1 MSIRKSIHLLAVLLS
16 LSAASVVAA
25 DVGGA
30 FVANAT
36 ACPPAL
42 GHLSN
47 VRTAVADA
55 EALVHKGDLA
65 AARTR
70 IKALDASCDGAVD
83 GSAPQAAAHWR
94 VVDRAID
101 RGLDRALL
109 ALRPHQPNVAM
120 SEKALADLL
129 AAVDQVSGRGQ
140 ARAGEG
146 RP

>member
-1 MSIRKSIHLLAVLLS
+1 MSIRKSIHLLALLLS
-16 LSAASVVAA
+16 LSAASGVAA

-55 EALVHKGDLA
+55 EALIHKGDLG

-70 IKALDASCDGAVD
+70 IKDLDASCDGSTD
-83 GSAPQAAAHWR
+83 GSALQAAANWR

-109 ALRPHQPNVAM
+109 ALRPHRPNVAM
-120 SEKALADLL
+120 SEKALSDLL

-140 ARAGEG
+140 ARAGG
-146 RP
+146 GCP